1 MNESKDWTESKGET
15 FLETRKRECLS
26 CRTEQQREHWGIQ
39 MCVCARLSTC
49 EGSVTLSVTTSSLV
63 YLIKRWCSSNSCIF
77 HILNLLSWSKNWK
90 NLTTKK
96 REHHLTRKWD
106 GASTHRGV
114 SVSQCWKS
122 QVLGEEWHNT
132 TAQLLRCSGNS
143 PFHGNISSPL
153 HNSYEESSPV
163 LGTAN
168 VI

>member
-1 MNESKDWTESKGET
+1 MKGYRERTGLKPHAITMHFNYIYMLLPWMNQ
-15 FLETRKRECLS
+15 
-26 CRTEQQREHWGIQ
+26 RTEQNLKEKRPWRPERENVCHAGRNNKENTEEFR
-39 MCVCARLSTC
+39 CVCARLSTC

-77 HILNLLSWSKNWK
+77 HILNLRSWSKNWK

-122 QVLGEEWHNT
+122 QVLGEEWHNNCT
-132 TAQLLRCSGNS
+132 TIAM
-143 PFHGNISSPL
+143 
-153 HNSYEESSPV
+153 
-163 LGTAN
+163 
-168 VI
+168 